1 MKTIL
6 FDAPVCRKGLFPFTA
21 IRAVAEIRNG
31 IFTIRERW
39 SRLLNTE
46 TVILTEDYLLHPI
59 EETTDSFL
67 YINAGVLP
75 AEQLPFLIQDL
86 QLNEGY
92 VQDGQVIAFKSII
105 QLPYG
110 FDVND
115 CKEVQWKEYPHQLSI
130 LVYPFHILTV
140 AQQLIELD
148 FKLITRNRLSAPHS
162 STNNIVNAPNV
173 FIEEGAVVE
182 YCTINA
188 ADGFVYIGKDV
199 LLMEGTM
206 IRGSCALLEK
216 SVVKMGAKIYGTTI
230 AGKRCTLGGEIK
242 NTVFFDYSNKAHDGY
257 LGDAVIGS
265 WCNLGAGTSA
275 SNVKN
280 TVGEVKLWNPLL
292 HQWINAGTKCGL
304 MMGDYSRTGINT
316 ALNTGTVTGICCN
329 IVSDGWPPK
338 YIPHFT
344 WNTATTEKY
353 VFAKAMTAI
362 ENWKKMKQQPSDETE
377 NAILQYI
384 YNSTL

>member
-1 MKTIL
+1 MKVIL
-6 FDAPVCRKGLFPFTA
+6 FDTPSSRKGLFPFTA
-21 IRAVAEIRNG
+21 IRAVAELRTG

-39 SRLLNTE
+39 NRLLNIE
-46 TVILTEDYLLHPI
+46 PSILTEDYLLHSI
-59 EETTDSFL
+59 EETTDAFL
-67 YINAGVLP
+67 YINAAALP
-75 AEQLPFLIQDL
+75 GEQLPFLIQDL
-86 QLNEGY
+86 KLNEGY
-92 VQDGQVIAFKSII
+92 MQNGQMIAFKSIV
-105 QLPYG
+105 QLSYG
-110 FDVND
+110 FDAND
-115 CKEVQWKEYPHQLSI
+115 CKEVQWKEYPHQLSL
-130 LVYPFHILTV
+130 LVYPFHILT
-140 AQQLIELD
+140 AAHQLMELD
-148 FKLITRNRLSAPHS
+148 FKLITHNRLTSPHS
-162 STNNIVNAPNV
+162 LTNNIINATNV
-173 FIEEGAVVE
+173 FIEKGAVVE

-188 ADGFVYIGKDV
+188 TDGFVYIGKDV

-230 AGKRCTLGGEIK
+230 AGKQCTLGGEIK

-265 WCNLGAGTSA
+265 WCNIGAGTSA

-280 TVGEVKLWNPLL
+280 TAGEVKLWNPLL
-292 HQWINAGTKCGL
+292 HHWINAGTKCGV

-338 YIPHFT
+338 YISHFA
-344 WNTATTEKY
+344 WNTHTGEKY
-353 VFAKAMTAI
+353 VFEKAMDAI
-362 ENWKKMKQQPSDETE
+362 ENWEKMKLQATDETE
-377 NAILQYI
+377 KAILQYI